1 MKVILKDTV
10 ENLGRAGDIK
20 EVKDGFGRN
29 FLLPRRLAVAATPEA
44 VKQWEKGKQKR
55 AQLVDAEITKAK
67 TLAEKLGGITLSFT
81 MPAGAEGKLF
91 GSVGKT
97 DVLASLKASGFE
109 VHKNAVRMDAA
120 IKTTGEHEVELK
132 LQPEVVAKIKVTVVA
147 RE

>member
-29 FLLPRRLAVAATPEA
+29 FLLPRRMAVAATPEA
-44 VKQWEKGKQKR
+44 VKQWEKGKAKR
-55 AQLVDAEITKAK
+55 AKIVEAEIKKAK
-67 TLAEKLGGITLSFT
+67 TLAEKLGGVTLSFT
-81 MPAGAEGKLF
+81 MPASAEGKLF

-109 VHKNAVRMDAA
+109 IQKNAVRLDAA
-120 IKTTGEHEVELK
+120 IKTTGEHEIELK
-132 LQPEVVAKIKVTVVA
+132 LQPEVVTKIKVTVVA